1 MLRQDRDGTLCD
13 SKDELEL
20 TQPTV
25 NERGIVAVCLF
36 IHKIKQKSRQ
46 LPSPLTGSH
55 ATSASTF
62 IKL

>member
-1 MLRQDRDGTLCD
+1 MLRQDRDRTLCD
-13 SKDELEL
+13 AKDELEL

-25 NERGIVAVCLF
+25 NERGTVAVCLF

-55 ATSASTF
+55 TSASTF
-62 IKL
+62 IKP